1 MKLWPPKPAQIDP
14 LDDLSVLARRMPE
27 SRLFDG
33 ARVYVDAFKGFT
45 TQEMQ
50 ILAVLIR
57 RTEKTVVTLCAD
69 TIADDSGEYGRFAPA
84 IRTAARLREL
94 AREHHVPVA
103 KIRLLTENHRAAD
116 PALRHLEEQAFLP
129 APVPFEG
136 AAPAVAVIPAPTGK
150 PNAASLRG
158 RSAGCCG
165 RKAAAAGISQWS
177 CGTWTTIRDCWRRRS
192 SRRKFPV
199 PSTGGTRS

>member
-1 MKLWPPKPAQIDP
+1 M
-14 LDDLSVLARRMPE
+14 
-27 SRLFDG
+27 G

-45 TQEMQ
+45 AQEMQ

-69 TIADDSGEYGRFAPA
+69 TITDDSGEYGRFAPA

-116 PALRHLEEQAFLP
+116 PALRHLEEQAFIP

-136 AAPAVAVIPAPTGK
+136 AAPAVAVIPCPDRETECRF
-150 PNAASLRG
+150 AARTVRRLLRG
-158 RSAGCCG
+158 GRRPLPGFHSGRAEPGRLSGTAG
-165 RKAAAAGISQWS
+165 
-177 CGTWTTIRDCWRRRS
+177 
-192 SRRKFPV
+192 
-199 PSTGGTRS
+199 GGV